1 MAAAAPLLEEDLEI
15 VLRGPTPPDDPLI
28 FSSWERGAR
37 AVEPYKSMA
46 WPLYRAR
53 QDAHMKAA
61 RARSRTIVACFP
73 TAPSEIAGWVCVE
86 RDRAALVVH
95 WMYVVNGERRRRVGK
110 RLYEAALDGHRGIVA
125 FPQWSKHVHW
135 ILPKLRDLAFDPF
148 LVR

>member
-1 MAAAAPLLEEDLEI
+1 MTAAAPILDEFEI
-15 VLRGPTPPDDPLI
+15 VLRGATPSDDPLI

-37 AVEPYKSMA
+37 AVEPYRSMA

-73 TAPSEIAGWVCVE
+73 TAPSEIAGWTCVE
-86 RDRAALVVH
+86 RDRAGLVVH
-95 WMYVVNGERRRRVGK
+95 WIYVVNGQRRQRVGS
-110 RLYEAALDGHRGIVA
+110 RLYAAALEGHRGLVL

-135 ILPKLRDLAFDPF
+135 IQPKRAEIAFDPF